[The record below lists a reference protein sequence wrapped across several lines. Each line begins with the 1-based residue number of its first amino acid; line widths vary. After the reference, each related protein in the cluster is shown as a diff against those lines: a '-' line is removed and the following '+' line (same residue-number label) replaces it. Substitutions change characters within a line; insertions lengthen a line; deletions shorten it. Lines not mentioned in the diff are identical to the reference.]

1 LTETGHR
8 LGRKMLHVEGRMAV
22 GQTLRF
28 DHCPSKKV
36 EKEVTQGLEAKI

>member
-1 LTETGHR
+1 LTETGQR

-28 DHCPSKKV
+28 DHCLLKKWR
-36 EKEVTQGLEAKI
+36 KK